1 MLLEFIQSYQ
11 EFLQGEI
18 SKEKQAVIS
27 LVASGEID
35 KARISV
41 GKVDGLEMAS
51 KELES
56 SARTFIKENLNAS

>member
-11 EFLQGEI
+11 EFLEKEI
-18 SKEKQAVIS
+18 SKEKQAVIG

-35 KARISV
+35 KARQSV
-41 GKVDGLEMAS
+41 GRVDGLEMAS

-56 SARTFIKENLNAS
+56 SARIFIKGNLNAS